1 MTNIQQ
7 KKDQLYQRIKI
18 MIKKHYY
25 NTQVNIQSNLPEE
38 NHIANTQTQ
47 IR

>member
-1 MTNIQQ
+1 
-7 KKDQLYQRIKI
+7 
-18 MIKKHYY
+18 MIKNNYH
-25 NTQVNIQSNLPEE
+25 NTQVNIQSDLIEE